1 MFSPCCSVGQPV
13 RVLLKACASIAVKL
27 PSGNSVI
34 AALALTDCGVYVGAI
49 SLRSSSKRL
58 SRPVSVVRTPSAS
71 WLWITMLA
79 IPPSRIGCVRRRE
92 NPQVLRNE
100 REVFTK
106 IKQRTKEKGKPMR
119 RITYIQPRVK
129 YVTDVEED
137 FMSNLSNF
145 QIGDGDTTPIE
156 DVDPDDIIITTK
168 QDKLW
173 DEEW

>member
-1 MFSPCCSVGQPV
+1 
-13 RVLLKACASIAVKL
+13 
-27 PSGNSVI
+27 
-34 AALALTDCGVYVGAI
+34 
-49 SLRSSSKRL
+49 
-58 SRPVSVVRTPSAS
+58 
-71 WLWITMLA
+71 
-79 IPPSRIGCVRRRE
+79 
-92 NPQVLRNE
+92 
-100 REVFTK
+100 
-106 IKQRTKEKGKPMR
+106 MR

>member
-1 MFSPCCSVGQPV
+1 
-13 RVLLKACASIAVKL
+13 
-27 PSGNSVI
+27 
-34 AALALTDCGVYVGAI
+34 
-49 SLRSSSKRL
+49 
-58 SRPVSVVRTPSAS
+58 
-71 WLWITMLA
+71 
-79 IPPSRIGCVRRRE
+79 
-92 NPQVLRNE
+92 
-100 REVFTK
+100 
-106 IKQRTKEKGKPMR
+106 MR

-145 QIGDGDTTPIE
+145 KIGDGDTTPIE